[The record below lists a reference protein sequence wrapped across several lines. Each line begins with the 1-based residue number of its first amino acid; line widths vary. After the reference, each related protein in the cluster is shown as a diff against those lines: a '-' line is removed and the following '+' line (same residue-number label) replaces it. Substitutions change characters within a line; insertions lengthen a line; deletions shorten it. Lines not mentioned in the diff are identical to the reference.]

1 LEKLGIYLQSAV
13 VVLSLA
19 SVPILLVNWHAEDL
33 LLYSG
38 QPALAAASAGAFS
51 RITMWG
57 IPFLFLYELLK
68 KVMQAQNIV
77 VPMAFIAFLGIVAN
91 FVTGYFFTFY
101 TSWGYLGAAWGFV
114 IGNMT
119 LPLSMIPYLYWD
131 QAKTQ
136 LWWPGFLFHEARDH
150 IPIFLSLGVPSM
162 VMLCTSWWAFSL
174 LAILAGRLP
183 NGIEA
188 ESINSVAGNLISLLF
203 MLFLSIS
210 VSANVRI
217 GNALGANQPERAKM
231 IAFIALKAGFVVACS
246 LAVFDILFR
255 RQLPQLFIHDAAVT
269 EYDGNDPR
277 PLNIVLLISAYD

>member
-1 LEKLGIYLQSAV
+1 
-13 VVLSLA
+13 
-19 SVPILLVNWHAEDL
+19 
-33 LLYSG
+33 
-38 QPALAAASAGAFS
+38 
-51 RITMWG
+51 MWG